1 MKSTTPQIIMNSQY
15 ILHYDVTQPTNWP
28 TDQPT
33 SISFTMMLHNQL
45 TDQPT
50 SISFTMML
58 HNLYQLIDRLT
69 NQPVYPSLWCYTT
82 NWLTNQPTNQPTS
95 ISFSSLWYYTT
106 NRLTDQPTN
115 QYILHNDITQ
125 PTDWPAN
132 QPTNQPTNP
141 INKM

>member
-50 SISFTMML
+50 
-58 HNLYQLIDRLT
+58 
-69 NQPVYPSLWCYTT
+69 
-82 NWLTNQPTNQPTS
+82 
-95 ISFSSLWYYTT
+95 
-106 NRLTDQPTN
+106 N

-132 QPTNQPTNP
+132 QPTNQS
-141 INKM
+141 NK